1 MERAR
6 PRAAQAAAAP
16 KAPSSLEAQPAAS
29 ALVRAGAPAFR
40 TANTSLSAALLSSR
54 SAMIALSA
62 AGSSGSSSGRPG
74 GCSQG
79 IGRAGR
85 LARRVFPSSTASP
98 FLLFL
103 AGAGSSAA
111 VPPRAYLP
119 TL

>member
-1 MERAR
+1 
-6 PRAAQAAAAP
+6 
-16 KAPSSLEAQPAAS
+16 
-29 ALVRAGAPAFR
+29 
-40 TANTSLSAALLSSR
+40 
-54 SAMIALSA
+54 MIALSA
-62 AGSSGSSSGRPG
+62 AGSSGSSSGSLG

-85 LARRVFPSSTASP
+85 LARRALAPSDRLSSTASP